1 MKQQLKDKNGLT
13 LEEFLKTYNPEKY
26 RHPSVTV
33 DMAVFTLLQTEGE
46 CDLAV
51 LLIRRGNHPFLG
63 TWALPGG
70 FVKMEEELVDAAARE
85 LREETGVAGV
95 PLRPFGIFG
104 GVTRDPRT
112 RVISAGFFAV
122 APMFSLTPEAGD
134 DAADASL
141 FVVETS
147 LEAASASAETYRM
160 TLFGRRILTARAQLR
175 YDALGAQAAP
185 VPGEMAGDLASD
197 HGFVLFSALQTLGEL
212 PRERVARLLTRD
224 CPDLFDDAVDALS
237 RALGAIPKIDE
248 DM

>member
-1 MKQQLKDKNGLT
+1 MKQLRDKNGLT
-13 LEEFLKTYNPEKY
+13 LDEFLAKYDPDKY

-33 DMAVFTLLQTEGE
+33 DMAVFTMLRTEGE

-51 LLIRRGNHPFLG
+51 LLIRRGNHPYLG

-70 FVKMEEELVDAAARE
+70 FVEMEEELADAAARE
-85 LREETGVAGV
+85 LQEETGVTGV
-95 PLRPFGIFG
+95 PLRPFGMFG
-104 GVTRDPRT
+104 GVNRDPRT

-122 APMFSLTPEAGD
+122 APMCSLAPGAGD

-160 TLFGRRILTARAQLR
+160 TLFGRRILCARAQLR
-175 YDALGAQAAP
+175 YDALGAQAAQ

-197 HGFVLFSALQTLGEL
+197 HGLVLFSALRALAVL

-224 CPDLFDDAVDALS
+224 CPDLFDDAVEALD
-237 RALGAIPKIDE
+237 RALGAIPTEDE
-248 DM
+248 EV

>member
-1 MKQQLKDKNGLT
+1 MKQLRDKNGLM
-13 LEEFLKTYNPEKY
+13 LEEFLARYDPDKY

-33 DMAVFTLLQTEGE
+33 DMAVFTMLRTEGE

-51 LLIRRGNHPFLG
+51 LLIRRGNHPYIG

-70 FVKMEEELVDAAARE
+70 FVEMEEELVDAAARE
-85 LREETGVAGV
+85 LQEETGVTSV
-95 PLRPFGIFG
+95 PLRPFGMFG
-104 GVTRDPRT
+104 GVNRDPRT

-122 APMFSLTPEAGD
+122 APMCSLAPGAGD

-160 TLFGRRILTARAQLR
+160 TLFGRRILCARAQLR
-175 YDALGAQAAP
+175 YDALGAQAAQ

-197 HGFVLFSALQTLGEL
+197 HGLVLFSALRALAAL

-224 CPDLFDDAVDALS
+224 CPDLFDDAVEALD
-237 RALGAIPKIDE
+237 RALGAIPTEDE
-248 DM
+248 EV

>member
-1 MKQQLKDKNGLT
+1 MKQLRDKNGLT
-13 LEEFLKTYNPEKY
+13 LDEFLAKYDPDKY

-33 DMAVFTLLQTEGE
+33 DMAVFTMLRTEGE

-51 LLIRRGNHPFLG
+51 LLIRRGNHPYLG

-70 FVKMEEELVDAAARE
+70 FVEMEEELADAAARE
-85 LREETGVAGV
+85 LQEETGVTGV
-95 PLRPFGIFG
+95 PLRPFGMFG
-104 GVTRDPRT
+104 GVNRDPRT

-122 APMFSLTPEAGD
+122 APMCSLAPGAGD

-160 TLFGRRILTARAQLR
+160 TLFGRRILCARAQLR
-175 YDALGAQAAP
+175 YDALGAQAAQ

-197 HGFVLFSALQTLGEL
+197 HDLVLFSALRALAVL

-224 CPDLFDDAVDALS
+224 CPDLFDDAVEALD
-237 RALGAIPKIDE
+237 RALGAIPTEDE
-248 DM
+248 EV

>member
-1 MKQQLKDKNGLT
+1 MKQLRDKNGLT
-13 LEEFLKTYNPEKY
+13 LEEFLARYDPNKY

-33 DMAVFTLLQTEGE
+33 DMAVFTMLRTEGE

-51 LLIRRGNHPFLG
+51 LLIRRGNHPYLG

-70 FVKMEEELVDAAARE
+70 FVEMEDELVDAAARE
-85 LREETGVAGV
+85 LQEETGVTGV
-95 PLRPFGIFG
+95 PLRPFGMFG
-104 GVTRDPRT
+104 GVNRDPRT

-122 APMFSLTPEAGD
+122 APMCSLAPGAGD

-160 TLFGRRILTARAQLR
+160 TLFGRRILCARAQLR
-175 YDALGAQAAP
+175 YDALGAQAAQ

-197 HGFVLFSALQTLGEL
+197 HGLVLFSALRALAAL

-224 CPDLFDDAVDALS
+224 CPDLFDDAVEALD
-237 RALGAIPKIDE
+237 RALGAIPTEDE
-248 DM
+248 EV

>member
-1 MKQQLKDKNGLT
+1 MKQLRDKNGLT
-13 LEEFLKTYNPEKY
+13 LEEFLANYDPDKY

-33 DMAVFTLLQTEGE
+33 DMAVFTMLQTEGE

-51 LLIRRGNHPFLG
+51 LLIRRGNHPYLG

-70 FVKMEEELVDAAARE
+70 FVEMEEELADAAARE
-85 LREETGVAGV
+85 LQEETGITGM
-95 PLRPFGIFG
+95 PLRPFGVFG
-104 GVTRDPRT
+104 GVNRDPRT

-122 APMFSLTPEAGD
+122 APMCSLEPGAGD

-160 TLFGRRILTARAQLR
+160 TLFGRRILCARAQLR
-175 YDALGAQAAP
+175 YDALGAQAAQ
-185 VPGEMAGDLASD
+185 VPGEMAGDLAGD
-197 HGFVLFSALQTLGEL
+197 HSLVLFCALRALAAL

-224 CPDLFDDAVDALS
+224 CPDLYDDAVDALD
-237 RALGAIPKIDE
+237 RALGAIPTEDE
-248 DM
+248 EI

>member
-1 MKQQLKDKNGLT
+1 MKQLRDKNGLT
-13 LEEFLKTYNPEKY
+13 LEEFLARYDPDKY

-33 DMAVFTLLQTEGE
+33 DMEVFTKIRTEGE

-51 LLIRRGNHPFLG
+51 LLIRRGNHPYLG

-70 FVKMEEELVDAAARE
+70 FVEMEEELVDAAARE
-85 LREETGVAGV
+85 LQEETGVTGV
-95 PLRPFGIFG
+95 PLRPFGMFG
-104 GVTRDPRT
+104 GVNRDPRT

-122 APMFSLTPEAGD
+122 APMCSLAPGAGD

-160 TLFGRRILTARAQLR
+160 TLFGRRILCARAQLR
-175 YDALGAQAAP
+175 YDALGAQAAQ

-197 HGFVLFSALQTLGEL
+197 HGLVLFSALRALAAL

-224 CPDLFDDAVDALS
+224 CPDLFDDAVEALD
-237 RALGAIPKIDE
+237 RALGAIPTEDE
-248 DM
+248 EV

>member
-1 MKQQLKDKNGLT
+1 MKQLRDKNGLT
-13 LEEFLKTYNPEKY
+13 LEEFLAKYDPDKY

-33 DMAVFTLLQTEGE
+33 DMAVFTMLRTEGE

-51 LLIRRGNHPFLG
+51 LLIRRGNQPYLG
-63 TWALPGG
+63 SWALPGG
-70 FVKMEEELVDAAARE
+70 FVEMEEELADAAARE
-85 LREETGVAGV
+85 LQEETGVTGV
-95 PLRPFGIFG
+95 PLRPFGMFG
-104 GVTRDPRT
+104 GVNRDPRT

-122 APMFSLTPEAGD
+122 APMCSLAPGAGD

-160 TLFGRRILTARAQLR
+160 TLFGRRILCARAQLR
-175 YDALGAQAAP
+175 YDPLGAQAAQ

-197 HGFVLFSALQTLGEL
+197 HGLVLFSALRALAAL

-224 CPDLFDDAVDALS
+224 CPDLFDDAVEALD
-237 RALGAIPKIDE
+237 RALGAIPTEDE
-248 DM
+248 EV

>member
-1 MKQQLKDKNGLT
+1 MKQLRDKNGLT
-13 LEEFLKTYNPEKY
+13 LDEFLAKYDPDKY
-26 RHPSVTV
+26 RRPSVTV
-33 DMAVFTLLQTEGE
+33 DMAVFTMLRTEGE

-51 LLIRRGNHPFLG
+51 LLIRRGNHPYLG

-70 FVKMEEELVDAAARE
+70 FVEMEEELVDAAARE
-85 LREETGVAGV
+85 LQEETGVTGV
-95 PLRPFGIFG
+95 PLRPFGMFG
-104 GVTRDPRT
+104 GVNRDPRT

-122 APMFSLTPEAGD
+122 APMCSLAPGAGD

-160 TLFGRRILTARAQLR
+160 TLFGRRILCARAQLR
-175 YDALGAQAAP
+175 YDALGAQAAQ

-197 HGFVLFSALQTLGEL
+197 HGLVLFSALRALAAL

-224 CPDLFDDAVDALS
+224 CPDLFDDAVEALD
-237 RALGAIPKIDE
+237 RALGAIPTEDE
-248 DM
+248 EV

>member
-1 MKQQLKDKNGLT
+1 MKQLRDKNGLT
-13 LEEFLKTYNPEKY
+13 LDEFLAKYDPDKY

-33 DMAVFTLLQTEGE
+33 DMAVFTMLRTEGE

-51 LLIRRGNHPFLG
+51 LLIRRGNHPYLG

-70 FVKMEEELVDAAARE
+70 FVEMEEELADAAARE
-85 LREETGVAGV
+85 LQEETGVTGV
-95 PLRPFGIFG
+95 QLRPFGMFG
-104 GVTRDPRT
+104 GVNRDPRT

-122 APMFSLTPEAGD
+122 APMCSLAPGAGD

-160 TLFGRRILTARAQLR
+160 TLFGRRILCARAQLR
-175 YDALGAQAAP
+175 YDALGAQAAQ

-197 HGFVLFSALQTLGEL
+197 HGLVLFSALRALAVL

-224 CPDLFDDAVDALS
+224 CPDLFDDAVEALD
-237 RALGAIPKIDE
+237 RALGAIPTEDE
-248 DM
+248 EV

>member
-1 MKQQLKDKNGLT
+1 MKQLRDKNGLT
-13 LEEFLKTYNPEKY
+13 LEEFLARYDPNKY

-33 DMAVFTLLQTEGE
+33 DMAVFTMLRTEGE
-46 CDLAV
+46 CALAV
-51 LLIRRGNHPFLG
+51 LLIRRGNHPYLG

-70 FVKMEEELVDAAARE
+70 FVEMEEELVDAAARE
-85 LREETGVAGV
+85 LQEETGVTGV
-95 PLRPFGIFG
+95 PLRPFGMFG
-104 GVTRDPRT
+104 GVNRDPRT

-122 APMFSLTPEAGD
+122 APMCSLAPGAGD

-160 TLFGRRILTARAQLR
+160 TLFGRRILCARAQLR
-175 YDALGAQAAP
+175 YDALGAQAAQ

-197 HGFVLFSALQTLGEL
+197 HGLVLFSALRALAAL

-224 CPDLFDDAVDALS
+224 CPDLFDDAVEALD
-237 RALGAIPKIDE
+237 RALGAIPTEDE
-248 DM
+248 EV

>member
-1 MKQQLKDKNGLT
+1 MKQLRDKNGLT
-13 LEEFLKTYNPEKY
+13 LEEFLAKYDPDKY

-33 DMAVFTLLQTEGE
+33 DMAVFTMLRTEGE

-51 LLIRRGNHPFLG
+51 LLIRRGNHPYLG

-70 FVKMEEELVDAAARE
+70 FVEMEEELVDAAARE
-85 LREETGVAGV
+85 LQEETGVTGV
-95 PLRPFGIFG
+95 PLRPFGMFG
-104 GVTRDPRT
+104 GVNRDPRT

-122 APMFSLTPEAGD
+122 APMCSLAPGAGD

-160 TLFGRRILTARAQLR
+160 TLFGRILCARAQLG
-175 YDALGAQAAP
+175 YDALGAQAAQ

-197 HGFVLFSALQTLGEL
+197 HGLVLFSALRALAAL

-224 CPDLFDDAVDALS
+224 CPDLFDDAVEALD
-237 RALGAIPKIDE
+237 RALGAIPTEDE
-248 DM
+248 EV

>member
-1 MKQQLKDKNGLT
+1 ML
-13 LEEFLKTYNPEKY
+13 
-26 RHPSVTV
+26 R
-33 DMAVFTLLQTEGE
+33 TEGE

-51 LLIRRGNHPFLG
+51 LLIRRGNHPYLG

-70 FVKMEEELVDAAARE
+70 FVEMEEELVDAAARE
-85 LREETGVAGV
+85 LQEETGVTGV
-95 PLRPFGIFG
+95 PLRPFGMFG
-104 GVTRDPRT
+104 GVNRDPRT

-122 APMFSLTPEAGD
+122 APMCSLAPGAGD

-160 TLFGRRILTARAQLR
+160 TLFGHRILCARAQLR
-175 YDALGAQAAP
+175 YDALGAQAAQ

-197 HGFVLFSALQTLGEL
+197 HGLVLFSALRALAAL

-224 CPDLFDDAVDALS
+224 CPDLFDDAVEALD
-237 RALGAIPKIDE
+237 RALGAIPTEDE
-248 DM
+248 EV

>member
-1 MKQQLKDKNGLT
+1 MKQLRDKNGLT
-13 LEEFLKTYNPEKY
+13 LDEFLAKYDPDKY

-33 DMAVFTLLQTEGE
+33 DMAVFTMLRTEGE

-51 LLIRRGNHPFLG
+51 LLIRRGNHPYLG

-70 FVKMEEELVDAAARE
+70 FVEMEEELADAAARE
-85 LREETGVAGV
+85 LQEETGVTGV
-95 PLRPFGIFG
+95 PLRPFGMFG
-104 GVTRDPRT
+104 GVNRDPRT

-122 APMFSLTPEAGD
+122 APMCSLAPGAGD

-160 TLFGRRILTARAQLR
+160 TLFGRRILCARAQLR
-175 YDALGAQAAP
+175 YDALGAQAAQ

-197 HGFVLFSALQTLGEL
+197 HGLVLFSALRAPAVL

-224 CPDLFDDAVDALS
+224 CPDLFDDAVEALD
-237 RALGAIPKIDE
+237 RALGAIPTEDE
-248 DM
+248 EV

>member
-1 MKQQLKDKNGLT
+1 MKQLRDKNGLT
-13 LEEFLKTYNPEKY
+13 LEEFLARYDPNKY

-33 DMAVFTLLQTEGE
+33 DMAVFTMLRTEGE

-51 LLIRRGNHPFLG
+51 LLIRRGNHPYLG

-70 FVKMEEELVDAAARE
+70 FVEMEEELVDAAARE
-85 LREETGVAGV
+85 LQEETGVTGV
-95 PLRPFGIFG
+95 PLRPFGMFG
-104 GVTRDPRT
+104 GVNRDPRT

-122 APMFSLTPEAGD
+122 APMCSLAPGAGD

-160 TLFGRRILTARAQLR
+160 TLFGRILCARAQLR
-175 YDALGAQAAP
+175 YDALGAQAAQ

-197 HGFVLFSALQTLGEL
+197 HGLVLFSALRALAAL

-224 CPDLFDDAVDALS
+224 CPDLFDDAVEALD
-237 RALGAIPKIDE
+237 RALGAIPTEDE
-248 DM
+248 EV

>member
-1 MKQQLKDKNGLT
+1 MKQLRDKNGLT
-13 LEEFLKTYNPEKY
+13 LDEFLAKYDPDKY
-26 RHPSVTV
+26 RPPSVTV
-33 DMAVFTLLQTEGE
+33 DMAVFTMLRTEGE

-51 LLIRRGNHPFLG
+51 LLIRRGNHPYLG

-70 FVKMEEELVDAAARE
+70 FVEMEEELADADARE
-85 LREETGVAGV
+85 LQEETGVTGV
-95 PLRPFGIFG
+95 PLRPFGMFG
-104 GVTRDPRT
+104 GVNRDPRT

-122 APMFSLTPEAGD
+122 APMCSLAPGAGD

-160 TLFGRRILTARAQLR
+160 TLFGRRILCARAQLR
-175 YDALGAQAAP
+175 YDALGAQAAQ

-197 HGFVLFSALQTLGEL
+197 HGLVLFSALRALAAL

-224 CPDLFDDAVDALS
+224 CPDLFDDAVEALD
-237 RALGAIPKIDE
+237 RALGAIPTEDE
-248 DM
+248 EV

>member
-1 MKQQLKDKNGLT
+1 MKQLRDKNGLT
-13 LEEFLKTYNPEKY
+13 LDEFLAKYDPDKY

-33 DMAVFTLLQTEGE
+33 DMAVFTMLRTEGE

-51 LLIRRGNHPFLG
+51 LLIRRGNHPYLG

-70 FVKMEEELVDAAARE
+70 FVEMEEELADAAARE
-85 LREETGVAGV
+85 LQEETGVTGV
-95 PLRPFGIFG
+95 PLRPFGMFG
-104 GVTRDPRT
+104 GVNRDPRT

-122 APMFSLTPEAGD
+122 APMCSLAPGAGD

-160 TLFGRRILTARAQLR
+160 TRFGRRILCARAQLR
-175 YDALGAQAAP
+175 YDALGAQAAQ

-197 HGFVLFSALQTLGEL
+197 HGLVLFSALRALAVL

-224 CPDLFDDAVDALS
+224 CPDLFDDAVEALD
-237 RALGAIPKIDE
+237 RALGAIPTEDE
-248 DM
+248 EV

>member
-1 MKQQLKDKNGLT
+1 MKQLRDKNGLT
-13 LEEFLKTYNPEKY
+13 LDEFLAKYDPDKY
-26 RHPSVTV
+26 RRPSVTV
-33 DMAVFTLLQTEGE
+33 DMAVFTMLRTEGE

-51 LLIRRGNHPFLG
+51 LLIRRGNHPYLG

-70 FVKMEEELVDAAARE
+70 FVEMEEELADAAARE
-85 LREETGVAGV
+85 LQEETGVTGV
-95 PLRPFGIFG
+95 PLRPFGMFG
-104 GVTRDPRT
+104 GVNRDPRT

-122 APMFSLTPEAGD
+122 APMCSLARGAGD

-160 TLFGRRILTARAQLR
+160 TLFGRRILCARAQLR
-175 YDALGAQAAP
+175 YDALGAQAAQ

-197 HGFVLFSALQTLGEL
+197 HGLVLFSALRALAAL

-224 CPDLFDDAVDALS
+224 CPDLFDDAVEALD
-237 RALGAIPKIDE
+237 RALGAIPTEDE
-248 DM
+248 EV